1 MRISLAI
8 LVLLTLLVNSCS
20 TLQGLAGYE
29 HPNVRYTDVTVEGLT
44 LENIDL
50 RFHFE
55 VDNPNRVGVKLEE
68 YTYNLLINDRSFL
81 TGTHREQLEIG
92 SRSSRSIVLPLT
104 LSYRDIYESFSSV
117 VQADSFSYTLKTEVG
132 VDIPVYG
139 MAMIPVEAE
148 GTLPRL
154 RMPEVDFAGF
164 DVHSLSFSGVD
175 MTLSIHVRN
184 PNPMGMRLSDLNLA
198 AAISGNKLAD
208 ISVGDISLDSGDNV
222 TVPVRFS
229 MGLASLGTT
238 AIDMLRGNQRFN
250 YDIRGDGLVQLDH
263 PAFRD
268 AKRIPFHLTGDYRIG
283 E

>member
-1 MRISLAI
+1 MRRSLVFLI
-8 LVLLTLLVNSCS
+8 LLTLLANSCS
-20 TLQGLAGYE
+20 KLQRIAGYE
-29 HPNVRYTDVTVEGLT
+29 HPDVRYTDVSVEGLT

-50 RFHFE
+50 MFHFE
-55 VDNPNRVGVKLEE
+55 IDNPNRVGVKLEE
-68 YTYNLLINDRSFL
+68 YTYNLLIDDRSFL
-81 TGTHREQLEIG
+81 TGTHQEQLEIG
-92 SRSSRSIVLPLT
+92 SRSSGTIALPLT
-104 LSYRDIYESFSSV
+104 LSYRDIYESISSV

-139 MAMIPVEAE
+139 KTMIPVEAE

-175 MTLSIHVRN
+175 MTLSIQVRN
-184 PNPMGMRLSDLNLA
+184 PNPIGMNLSDLNLA

-208 ISVGDISLDSGDNV
+208 LRVDDVSVASGDNV
-222 TVPVRFS
+222 TVPVRFT
-229 MGLASLGTT
+229 MGLASLGSTVV
-238 AIDMLRGNQRFN
+238 DMLRGNQQFN
-250 YDIRGDGLVQLDH
+250 YDVRGDGLVQLDH

-268 AKRIPFHLTGDYRIG
+268 AKRIPFHLTGNYRIG